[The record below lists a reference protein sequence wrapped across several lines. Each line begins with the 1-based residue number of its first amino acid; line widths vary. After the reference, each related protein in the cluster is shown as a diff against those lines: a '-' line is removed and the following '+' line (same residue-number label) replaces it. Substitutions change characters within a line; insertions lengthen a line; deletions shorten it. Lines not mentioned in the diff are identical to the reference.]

1 MGGMYQQDHGDNAH
15 NLPEMCVSL
24 FSFCF
29 VSHSHGVADGARLFY
44 TTPQPTTLNAMRQC
58 ALHRLFVPSPDGAF
72 DSSAIPVHNSPIS
85 QIHSTDHIVIPAGW
99 DSRGKVVVLRNGTL
113 TQSMALGFGARF
125 VFRRRAKNVHVPRKP
140 SKYILV
146 FNVHIPFSRD
156 EHEANPS
163 RAPQQPDDRT
173 CVHAKNYDENYDAPT
188 ATHATYSARTQI
200 HLQPTAGLAG
210 SLGASSFSLLA
221 VGLALAQKEGRSS
234 GLRIHEGAGTQ
245 PSTPSILGS

>member
-1 MGGMYQQDHGDNAH
+1 M
-15 NLPEMCVSL
+15 
-24 FSFCF
+24 
-29 VSHSHGVADGARLFY
+29 ARGL
-44 TTPQPTTLNAMRQC
+44 
-58 ALHRLFVPSPDGAF
+58 
-72 DSSAIPVHNSPIS
+72 
-85 QIHSTDHIVIPAGW
+85 
-99 DSRGKVVVLRNGTL
+99 
-113 TQSMALGFGARF
+113 GARF

-156 EHEANPS
+156 EHAANPS

-173 CVHAKNYDENYDAPT
+173 SVHAKNYDENYDAPT

-221 VGLALAQKEGRSS
+221 VGRALAQKEGRSS

>member
-15 NLPEMCVSL
+15 NLVEMCVSL

-44 TTPQPTTLNAMRQC
+44 TTPQPITLNAMRQC
-58 ALHRLFVPSPDGAF
+58 ALHLLFVPSPDGAF

-146 FNVHIPFSRD
+146 LMYTFPSHAMNTKPTPLAPLNNPTTEPAFMRRTMTRTTTRQPQPTRHIPHAHRYICSPPR
-156 EHEANPS
+156 AS
-163 RAPQQPDDRT
+163 RAPW
-173 CVHAKNYDENYDAPT
+173 
-188 ATHATYSARTQI
+188 ARR
-200 HLQPTAGLAG
+200 HSRFWP
-210 SLGASSFSLLA
+210 
-221 VGLALAQKEGRSS
+221 S
-234 GLRIHEGAGTQ
+234 G
-245 PSTPSILGS
+245 